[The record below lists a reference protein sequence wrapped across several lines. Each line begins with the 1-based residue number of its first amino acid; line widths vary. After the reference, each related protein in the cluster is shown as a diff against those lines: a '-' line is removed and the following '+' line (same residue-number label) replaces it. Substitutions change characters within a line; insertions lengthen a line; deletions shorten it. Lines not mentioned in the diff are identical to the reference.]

1 MDKYIKVK
9 TFEDFCKNQK
19 KLIDI
24 LNHNMTKMEVNMST
38 IKNDVCWMKKILWAI
53 FGIVVVSFV
62 SIIIKAGLGV

>member
-9 TFEDFCKNQK
+9 TFEDFYKNQK

>member
-9 TFEDFCKNQK
+9 TFEEFCKNQK